1 MLNMEME
8 DGDENVFLDDNSSSI
23 KQVKVASEMSQFSLY
38 KAKVNWCVFSM
49 ICIFT
54 LGLIRI

>member
-8 DGDENVFLDDNSSSI
+8 EGDENVFLDDNSST

-54 LGLIRI
+54 LGLL

>member
-1 MLNMEME
+1 ME

>member
-1 MLNMEME
+1 MDMEE
-8 DGDENVFLDDNSSSI
+8 GDENVFLDDNSSI

-54 LGLIRI
+54 LGLLQIEI

>member
-8 DGDENVFLDDNSSSI
+8 EGDENVFLDDNSST
-23 KQVKVASEMSQFSLY
+23 KQVKVVSEMSQFSLY

-54 LGLIRI
+54 LGLLQI